1 MIDVKA
7 DMELFTYYGYKRLP
21 FPSDYPWYWE
31 ALFALEEEE
40 QKENFKNSLIQKL
53 IKYLCQFC
61 ITLALLKRIS
71 RRLLI
76 FNDGSNYFD

>member
-31 ALFALEEEE
+31 ALFALEQEEQKDTL
-40 QKENFKNSLIQKL
+40 QKENFKNSDHNQKN
-53 IKYLCQFC
+53 K
-61 ITLALLKRIS
+61 KIS
-71 RRLLI
+71 KWKKK
-76 FNDGSNYFD
+76 